1 MMSNVSDDNFKNA
14 VSEAL
19 LSEYTDMLPK
29 QCEEHIFSRK
39 FEKKMSRLIK
49 RRNKI
54 YYPFINNTFKR
65 TAVAISALVIASTV
79 SVVKIDALRE
89 VFVNIKFDIFEKYSV
104 ITPADDKQV
113 PETIEEIYEITY
125 DLSGYEVVYEMLDNT
140 KNSVDYMKNN
150 IYIGFCQYTKNTFI
164 NKNTE
169 NADIQTT
176 IINGT
181 EALYYKDNNNFYN
194 LIWNNGDYLFTLRT
208 NSDESLLFD
217 IAKSI
222 KKRNNATSYYLFKFD
237 NILLW
242 NLLKR

>member
-65 TAVAISALVIASTV
+65 TAVAIGALVIASTV

-113 PETIEEIYEITY
+113 PETIEDIYEITY
-125 DLSGYEVVYEMLDNT
+125 DLSGYEVISKYSDITE
-140 KNSVDYMKNN
+140 NSIDYIKED
-150 IYIGFCQYTKNTFI
+150 IYIGYSQYVI
-164 NKNTE
+164 NGGFAINTE
-169 NADIQTT
+169 DA
-176 IINGT
+176 II
-181 EALYYKDNNNFYN
+181 EIVMLDEYSAFYYVDNHNYHH
-194 LIWNNGDYLFTLRT
+194 LIWDNGEYLFSLKM
-208 NSDESLLFD
+208 NSEKKLLFD
-217 IAKSI
+217 IANSI
-222 KKRNNATSYYLFKFD
+222 KKVG
-237 NILLW
+237 
-242 NLLKR
+242 

>member
-19 LSEYTDMLPK
+19 LSEYTDMLPE

-65 TAVAISALVIASTV
+65 TAVAIGALVIVSTV

-125 DLSGYEVVYEMLDNT
+125 DLSGYEVVYEISKSTQNYIE
-140 KNSVDYMKNN
+140 YMKDD
-150 IYIGFCQYTKNTFI
+150 IYIGFGQYTKNIFI

-169 NADIQTT
+169 NADVKT
-176 IINGT
+176 IIINET
-181 EALYYKDNNNFYN
+181 EALYYKDNNNFYH
-194 LIWNNGDYLFTLRT
+194 LILDNGDYLFTVRT

>member
-19 LSEYTDMLPK
+19 LSEYTDMLPE

-49 RRNKI
+49 RRNKL

-65 TAVAISALVIASTV
+65 TAVAIGALVIASTV

-194 LIWNNGDYLFTLRT
+194 LIWDNGDYLFTLRT

-237 NILLW
+237 NILL
-242 NLLKR
+242 

>member
-1 MMSNVSDDNFKNA
+1 MQK
-14 VSEAL
+14 
-19 LSEYTDMLPK
+19 
-29 QCEEHIFSRK
+29 
-39 FEKKMSRLIK
+39 
-49 RRNKI
+49 
-54 YYPFINNTFKR
+54 
-65 TAVAISALVIASTV
+65 
-79 SVVKIDALRE
+79 
-89 VFVNIKFDIFEKYSV
+89 
-104 ITPADDKQV
+104 
-113 PETIEEIYEITY
+113 
-125 DLSGYEVVYEMLDNT
+125 
-140 KNSVDYMKNN
+140 
-150 IYIGFCQYTKNTFI
+150 I

-194 LIWNNGDYLFTLRT
+194 LIWDNGDYLFTLRT